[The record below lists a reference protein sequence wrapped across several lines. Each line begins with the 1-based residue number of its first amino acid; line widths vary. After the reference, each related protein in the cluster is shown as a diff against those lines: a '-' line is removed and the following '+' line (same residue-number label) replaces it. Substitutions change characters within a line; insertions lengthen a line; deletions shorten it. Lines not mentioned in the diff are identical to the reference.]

1 MKRLVIY
8 AGFHK
13 TGTTA
18 IQGAFSACRD
28 ALFDAGVTYPKAK
41 SGHAQHHLAKSP
53 SSAARKK
60 ATDEIRQLLA
70 GSDLVLLASE
80 FFSEY
85 SEKSVESL
93 ANSLQNVDVQVVFSM
108 RPLEQMVPS
117 QYQQLVRIGLDKSYG
132 DFVDSLLTDS
142 KKSKDATLF
151 WNRHDQAG
159 IIERWSKHLGP
170 ENVHVILVDPS
181 NPGFLFHWFEEY
193 LDLPPGT
200 LHQHVSENINR
211 SLDAEELEL
220 IRALRRLMGEER
232 ASTEW
237 IKLYRNRFIRTL
249 VSQKS
254 ANPLPVKLQMNEKQ
268 RVYFQNRGMQ
278 SEKDIRQLSVQIHD
292 GGWSFGAKSKPPQPA
307 TAKIS
312 SDSLPSKVHVES
324 VAAAM
329 VSIRPEDS
337 LKVIPTGALFRELLS
352 RIRSLLKLR

>member
-1 MKRLVIY
+1 LKRLVIY

-18 IQGAFSACRD
+18 IQGALSACRD
-28 ALFDAGVTYPKAK
+28 ALLDAGVTYPKAK
-41 SGHAQHHLAKSP
+41 SGNAQHYLAKSP

-60 ATDEIRQLLA
+60 ATDEIRQFLA
-70 GSDLVLLASE
+70 SSDHVLLASE
-80 FFSEY
+80 FFSEF

-93 ANSLQNVDVQVVFSM
+93 ANSLQNVDIQVVFSM

-117 QYQQLVRIGLDKSYG
+117 QYQQLVRIGLDKSYV
-132 DFVDSLLTDS
+132 DFVDSLLDHS
-142 KKSKDATLF
+142 EKSKDATLF

-159 IIERWSKHLGP
+159 IIAKWSKHLGP

-181 NPGFLFHWFEEY
+181 NPSYLFQWFEKY
-193 LDLPPGT
+193 LDLPAGT

-211 SLDAEELEL
+211 SLDADELEL

-232 ASTEW
+232 VATEW

-249 VSQKS
+249 VSKKS

-268 RVYFQNRGMQ
+268 RVYFQNLGMRY
-278 SEKDIRQLSVQIHD
+278 EKDIRELAVQIHD
-292 GGWSFGAKSKPPQPA
+292 GGWSFGAKGKPPKPA
-307 TAKIS
+307 TANIS
-312 SDSLPSKVHVES
+312 SDSVSGKVHIES
-324 VAAAM
+324 IAAAM

-337 LKVIPTGALFRELLS
+337 LKVIPTRALFRELLR
-352 RIRSLLKLR
+352 RIRLKLR